1 MSEEKKMEINI
12 EGLTEKEVVEVREIF
27 QRFINRYK
35 ENQDKE
41 TTEWLVEQLQE
52 ELPDKSREEI
62 CDIAEEIQE
71 AVVSYDND
79 LKDLNQSCKYGM
91 TKEQWFAE
99 KVQDSAKGMAVNRFG
114 NYLSQIDETLKM
126 ANSQMERA
134 VLRMDG
140 EVSQSLNLDGFIA
153 EQYHVNNFNAKAVL
167 EQSPYRARVCVPE
180 EAAYGKNSVD
190 VMIDNIKTNEKGI
203 LRYQFKYGQDVQ
215 STKAMLQRG
224 DYHNQRIVVPKGQ
237 AELLQKDY
245 PNKSITDY
253 IGGVDD
259 VKTASEPMTKE
270 SMKEL
275 QKQAQEN
282 NSIAKTD
289 WNSYKAKEL
298 TVNIG
303 KQAGNAGIQAA
314 LLATGIGIVTK
325 AVKGEQIE
333 ADEVVKNALTVG
345 SDSGVKAAAG
355 GALKVASEKGIL
367 KILPPGTPA
376 GTIAKIACVGIE
388 DVKILWKVA
397 KGELTMTEAMEQMG
411 RTSIS
416 MYAGLSGAAIG
427 AGIGAAAL
435 SIIPI
440 IGPIVGG
447 IIGGIAG
454 YTAGSKVGEKVFDG
468 AKKVF
473 HKGVELVTKGAEKL
487 KSLGSAIKDKFTIFG

>member
-12 EGLTEKEVVEVREIF
+12 EGVTEKEIVEVREIF
-27 QRFINRYK
+27 QRFIERYK

-41 TTEWLVEQLQE
+41 TEEWLIEQLQE
-52 ELPDKSREEI
+52 ELPDKSMEEI
-62 CDIAEEIQE
+62 CDIAEEIKE
-71 AVVSYDND
+71 AVESYDND

-99 KVQDSAKGMAVNRFG
+99 KVQDSAKGMAVNQFG

-126 ANSQMERA
+126 ANSQMKRA
-134 VLRMDG
+134 ILTMDG

-203 LRYQFKYGQDVQ
+203 LRYQFKYGRDAQ

-259 VKTASEPMTKE
+259 VKTASEPITKE

-282 NSIAKTD
+282 SIIAKTD

-314 LLATGIGIVTK
+314 LLSTGINIVTQ
-325 AVKGEQIE
+325 AIKGEQIE
-333 ADEVVKNALTVG
+333 ADEVVKNAITVG
-345 SDSGVKAAAG
+345 SDSCVKAAAG

-367 KILPPGTPA
+367 SILPPGTPA

-397 KGELTMTEAMEQMG
+397 KGEITMTEAMEQIG
-411 RTSIS
+411 RTNVS

-427 AGIGAAAL
+427 SGIGVIAL
-435 SIIPI
+435 GIIPI
-440 IGPIVGG
+440 IGPIAGG

-454 YTAGSKVGEKVFDG
+454 YTAGSKVGEKVFEG

-473 HKGVELVTKGAEKL
+473 HKGAELVTKGVEKV
-487 KSLGSAIKDKFTIFG
+487 KNIGNAIKNKLFE